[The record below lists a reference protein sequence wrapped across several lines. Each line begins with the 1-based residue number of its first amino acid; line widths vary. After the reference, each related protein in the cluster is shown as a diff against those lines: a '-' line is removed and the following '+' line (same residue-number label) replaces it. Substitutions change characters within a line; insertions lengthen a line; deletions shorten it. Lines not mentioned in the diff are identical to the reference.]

1 MTIDV
6 FLSMAE
12 SQFAGLLLHELNG
25 AACPVWAEKMKKKKL
40 EKAICNRW
48 QFNFF
53 YNFFFQIQTASG
65 LNVYKEFVVT
75 MDINILRINRFF

>member
-25 AACPVWAEKMKKKKL
+25 AACPVWAEKMKKKS
-40 EKAICNRW
+40 EKK
-48 QFNFF
+48 QFVTDGSSISSTI
-53 YNFFFQIQTASG
+53 FFFR
-65 LNVYKEFVVT
+65 YKQR
-75 MDINILRINRFF
+75 LA